1 MRHGR
6 ICRVLVDEGT
16 AQGQMPFWDAT
27 LERWVPTETSELF
40 WDDTAKILK
49 PVALT
54 VAGCTVLGLDSAVFQ
69 PTTDSTTFFQVL
81 DANGGTPIFNVDSA
95 NERIGIGNNAPRA
108 RLEITDNVE
117 WKAFIIS
124 GEGKATGAGQQLGFL
139 LENTKASSTDNIAN
153 LTFAVKSDDEVART
167 CFEFYASFS
176 DIVKAQRTSLVQ
188 MNGIENGSFD
198 TVMAF
203 AGLDVGIG
211 ELAPE
216 TKIEMTA
223 SAPYLTLHNSTHEDT
238 DGGRESRLNFKGEQS
253 GGEETTLA
261 RIEISHDGA
270 ADDQKGKI
278 VISTNDGSD
287 ADTPTEALT
296 IDSARNIKASGN
308 TISDSSGNLTSANG
322 ANFGPAGVTS
332 ITVLNGIVTAIS

>member
-6 ICRVLVDEGT
+6 LRRVLVEEGT
-16 AQGQMPFWDAT
+16 AQGQMMFWDAT
-27 LERWVPTETSELF
+27 HERWVPAETSELF

-69 PTTDSTTFFQVL
+69 PTADSATFFQIL
-81 DANGGTPIFNVDSA
+81 DADGGTPVFNVDTT
-95 NERIGIGNNAPRA
+95 NERIGIGTASPVRKIHLYEANDHASMWIQTGNA
-108 RLEITDNVE
+108 
-117 WKAFIIS
+117 
-124 GEGKATGAGQQLGFL
+124 GKAAEVLLEQPDNMWSFGVTSDGDFKVRDNTGAANVFRILKGAPAFSFAIIASGYIGFGG
-139 LENTKASSTDNIAN
+139 ETD
-153 LTFAVKSDDEVART
+153 
-167 CFEFYASFS
+167 
-176 DIVKAQRTSLVQ
+176 
-188 MNGIENGSFD
+188 
-198 TVMAF
+198 
-203 AGLDVGIG
+203 
-211 ELAPE
+211 PE
-216 TKIEMTA
+216 TLIEMT
-223 SAPYLTLHNSTHEDT
+223 SIAPYLTLHNSTHEDT